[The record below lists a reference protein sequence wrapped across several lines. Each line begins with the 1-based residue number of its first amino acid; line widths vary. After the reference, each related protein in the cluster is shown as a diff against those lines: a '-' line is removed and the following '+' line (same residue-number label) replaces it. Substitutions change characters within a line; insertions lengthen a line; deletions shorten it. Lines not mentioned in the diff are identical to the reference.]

1 MDIKYFTKEMIREAY
16 KAYKLDE
23 IPIGCLIVKNNT
35 IISRSY
41 NTKYSTNIP
50 INHAEILS
58 IINSCKILNSLYLDN
73 CSMFISLEPCTMC
86 TGAIIES
93 RIKNIFI
100 GSSNPFNGFFSKN
113 YYNHLPNLNI
123 TWLNDTTSEFLINK
137 FFIKKRTKL

>member
-1 MDIKYFTKEMIREAY
+1 MFN
-16 KAYKLDE
+16 
-23 IPIGCLIVKNNT
+23 CKNNT

-137 FFIKKRTKL
+137 FFIKTNKAIMQIIALTINPNPQSLYTIFSYILNNK

>member
-1 MDIKYFTKEMIREAY
+1 MNIKHLTKEMNKEAY
-16 KAYKLDE
+16 KAYKLNE
-23 IPIGCLIVKNNT
+23 IPIGCIIIKNNI

-41 NTKYSTNIP
+41 NIKQSTNIP

-73 CSMFISLEPCTMC
+73 CSIFVSLEPCTMC
-86 TGAIIES
+86 AGAIIES

-113 YYNHLPNLNI
+113 YYNYPSNLNI
-123 TWLNDTTSEFLINK
+123 TWLNDPTSEFLINK
-137 FFIKKRTKL
+137 FFIKKRKKL